1 VALTPEQK
9 AEKRAQFLAIKA
21 RNDNGQLIPPT
32 RKKIPAKVRR
42 EVLARQEGLCARCE
56 EPISGRFDVDHI
68 IERDL
73 MGSDDPSN
81 LVALHPE
88 CHRPKTSARAG
99 VLAKVHR
106 LAETTFQGK
115 RESKRPL
122 KSGGKLQGR
131 PFPAASRRLQSRPMR
146 AAR

>member
-1 VALTPEQK
+1 MALTPEQK

-21 RNDNGQLIPPT
+21 RNDNGQLLPAK
-32 RKKIPAKVRR
+32 RKKIPEKVRR
-42 EVLARQEGLCARCE
+42 QVLAAQEGLCARCE

-68 IERDL
+68 LERDL
-73 MGSDDPSN
+73 MGSDDLGN
-81 LVALHPE
+81 LVALHPD

-106 LAETTFQGK
+106 LARATFEGK
-115 RESKRPL
+115 PESKRPL
-122 KSGGKLQGR
+122 KSGGKLQSR